1 MKQTI
6 AMWKSHFKKIKKKNM
21 LSENLNIIKN
31 QKPKLFE
38 ELKVNFDLISKS
50 PHIQNALSEE
60 EKILTI
66 SYHFEKILET
76 LGLNLYD
83 DSLCK
88 TPDRYAK
95 MLVTE
100 LFLGL
105 DEKNF
110 PKITTQENKFHYNQM
125 LIESNIS
132 MKSVCE
138 HHFIPILGE
147 CHIAYFPGDKI
158 IGLSKLNRIA
168 KYFAARPQVQERM
181 TKQIRE
187 CLSQVLETESVAVV
201 IDALHLCVRM
211 RGVQDDDA
219 LTRTSDFGG
228 KFLDSEIRREFLST
242 IPSLKDFKL

>member
-1 MKQTI
+1 MLRG
-6 AMWKSHFKKIKKKNM
+6 SHTLKIKKKLM
-21 LSENLNIIKN
+21 LTENLNLLKN
-31 QKPKLFE
+31 HPPKLID

-50 PHIQNALSEE
+50 PQIQNNLTDD
-60 EKILTI
+60 EKIITI
-66 SYHFEKILET
+66 SHHFEKILET
-76 LGLNLYD
+76 LGLNLND

-95 MLVTE
+95 MLVNE
-100 LFLGL
+100 LFKGL
-105 DEKNF
+105 DQKNF
-110 PKITTQENKFHYNQM
+110 PKITTQENKFNYDQM

-132 MKSVCE
+132 LKSVCE

-181 TKQIRE
+181 TKQIKE
-187 CLSQVLETESVAVV
+187 CLTQVLETESVAVV

-228 KFLDSEIRREFLST
+228 KFLDVDIRHEFLST
-242 IPSLKDFKL
+242 IPTLKDFKI